1 MTNVLVIKAHP
12 LNSNFSRTLKVL
24 DAFLSSYHDTHPTD
38 NVTVKDLYQRNFP
51 EIDAEM
57 MCAWND
63 LRAGKQFES
72 LTPSQREKIN
82 TFNTS
87 VQEFIGADKV
97 IIANPLWNMSIP
109 TKLKSWIDSIN
120 AAGKTFKYN
129 PDGTAS
135 PLAPGKHILH
145 IQAAGGKYDG
155 KDFGTQ
161 YIQMMMN
168 YLGASTTEKISVEGM
183 DHFPDQAQTIVNE
196 AVEEA
201 KQAATKF

>member
-1 MTNVLVIKAHP
+1 M
-12 LNSNFSRTLKVL
+12 
-24 DAFLSSYHDTHPTD
+24 
-38 NVTVKDLYQRNFP
+38 NFP

-57 MCAWND
+57 MGAWND

-87 VQEFIGADKV
+87 VQEFIDADKV

-129 PDGTAS
+129 PDGTA
-135 PLAPGKHILH
+135 
-145 IQAAGGKYDG
+145 
-155 KDFGTQ
+155 
-161 YIQMMMN
+161 
-168 YLGASTTEKISVEGM
+168 
-183 DHFPDQAQTIVNE
+183 
-196 AVEEA
+196 
-201 KQAATKF
+201 